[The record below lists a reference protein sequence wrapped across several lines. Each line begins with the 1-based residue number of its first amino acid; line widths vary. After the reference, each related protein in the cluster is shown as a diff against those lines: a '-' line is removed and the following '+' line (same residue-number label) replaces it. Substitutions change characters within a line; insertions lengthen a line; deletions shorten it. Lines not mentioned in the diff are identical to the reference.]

1 MYKKVWC
8 TCKVVVLRNK
18 PIDFLTSSLPSPS
31 SLLKLPVGVPKQW
44 NGGHVGV
51 LKPSC
56 GSWSHFL
63 CKLFSFVSMNLHRYW
78 PREWKR
84 SVKCCYYYKG
94 LMLLCF
100 RRRVYWP
107 IMVTLFSTFGSC
119 TIRQA
124 ENIIFVS
131 SKGFNCVKDDL
142 KYNLI
147 LMILHIDPTII

>member
-1 MYKKVWC
+1 
-8 TCKVVVLRNK
+8 
-18 PIDFLTSSLPSPS
+18 
-31 SLLKLPVGVPKQW
+31 
-44 NGGHVGV
+44 
-51 LKPSC
+51 
-56 GSWSHFL
+56 
-63 CKLFSFVSMNLHRYW
+63 MNLRRCC

-84 SVKCCYYYKG
+84 SIKWCHYYKG

-124 ENIIFVS
+124 ENMFFVP
-131 SKGFNCVKDDL
+131 SKGFNCVTDDL

-147 LMILHIDPTII
+147 FMILHIDPTIVNNVSKIQNRLQNWALLVVFILRTHYPSGRTWTNICSSSGYESQL